1 MKIPDTRTAGIHT
14 TTELVAAMDRYPA
27 NPDVLSPDQSRRRF
41 VLGASSLVALS
52 ALPLSSQVFADAPR
66 PTNGPQTL
74 SGNQFD
80 LSIGFQKVNFTGKQR
95 IATTVNQSLPAPILR
110 WKEGERVTL
119 RVTNTLDHDSSIH
132 WHGIILPSEM
142 DGVPGMSFDG
152 IKPGETFVYEF
163 DVNQNGTYWYH
174 SHSGF
179 QEQTGLMGAIVI
191 DPKDPDPV
199 AYDRDMVVLLSDW
212 TDTAPEKVYSTLK
225 KMSHYY
231 NFRERTVGDL
241 VRDLKTK
248 GLSATWN
255 ERAMWNQ
262 MRMSETDI
270 SDVTG
275 YTYTYLM
282 NGITPDHGWLGLCKP
297 GEKVRLRFING
308 AAMSIFDVR
317 IPGLKMT
324 VVAADG
330 QNIQP
335 VVVDEFRIGV
345 AETYDVIVEPAAD
358 SAYTIFAQSNDR
370 TGYARGTLTTDIS
383 LRAEI
388 PAMDPAPTLGHRD
401 MGMDMSGMD
410 HSGHDM
416 GGMDHSGHN
425 MGAMDHSGHD
435 MSAMKV
441 DHRQHSKPAMEGM
454 DHSGH
459 DMGAMDHSGHDMSA
473 MKMDHSQHSKPSMEG
488 MDHSGHDM
496 GTMDHSGHDMSKMDH
511 SQHTGKSRLA
521 KAGFGSNFDPLTKI
535 NHADTE
541 FGPHVDMR
549 SDAPQSGLTDPGIGL
564 RDHMKLYGRRVL
576 TYADIRGL
584 HPTYD
589 KREPSREIELH
600 LTGNMRRYMWSING
614 LNFAD
619 AKPLELSFGERV
631 RIILVNDTMMTH
643 PIHLHGMWSEL
654 ETGDPNYIP
663 RKHTIIV
670 QPGSRISYLVT
681 ADAKGRW
688 AYHCHL
694 LYHMPGM
701 MREVR
706 VV

>member
-1 MKIPDTRTAGIHT
+1 MKIPPTCISGIDQLPELATANHN
-14 TTELVAAMDRYPA
+14 LPA
-27 NPDVLSPDQSRRRF
+27 TLNTDSSALIDQRGQSRRRF
-41 VLGASSLVALS
+41 VLGASSLLALS
-52 ALPLSSQVFADAPR
+52 TLPISGRLWAESPAVV
-66 PTNGPQTL
+66 NGPETL
-74 SGNQFD
+74 PGNQFD
-80 LSIGFQKVNFTGKQR
+80 LTIGYQKVNFTGKQR
-95 IATTVNQSLPAPILR
+95 IATTVNRSLPAPVLR

-132 WHGIILPSEM
+132 WHGMILPSEM
-142 DGVPGMSFDG
+142 DGVPGMSFNG

-163 DVNQNGTYWYH
+163 DVQQNGTYWYH

-212 TDTAPEKVYSTLK
+212 TDTAPEKVYGTLK

-248 GLSATWN
+248 GLSATWK

-282 NGITPDHGWLGLCKP
+282 NGVTPDHGWLGICKP

-335 VVVDEFRIGV
+335 VTVDEFRIGV

-370 TGYARGTLTTDIS
+370 TGYARGTLTTDIA

-388 PAMDPAPTLGHRD
+388 PAMDPAPTLGHRE
-401 MGMDMSGMD
+401 MGMDMSDMD

-416 GGMDHSGHN
+416 GGMSQDMSAMKGMDHSSHD
-425 MGAMDHSGHD
+425 MKAMDHSGHD
-435 MSAMKV
+435 MAGGM
-441 DHRQHSKPAMEGM
+441 AGM
-454 DHSGH
+454 DHSQHSMPSMDGMDHSAH
-459 DMGAMDHSGHDMSA
+459 DMKAMDHSGHDMSA
-473 MKMDHSQHSKPSMEG
+473 MKMDHSQHK
-488 MDHSGHDM
+488 
-496 GTMDHSGHDMSKMDH
+496 
-511 SQHTGKSRLA
+511 GKARLA
-521 KAGFGSNFDPLTKI
+521 KAGFGSNFDPLANI
-535 NHADTE
+535 NHAESE
-541 FGPHVDMR
+541 FGPHVD
-549 SDAPQSGLTDPGIGL
+549 SHAEAPQSGLTDPGIGL

-576 TYADIRGL
+576 TYADLRGL
-584 HPTYD
+584 HPTHD

-619 AKPLELSFGERV
+619 AKPLELSYGERV
-631 RIILVNDTMMTH
+631 RIILINDTMMTH

-654 ETGDPNYIP
+654 ETGDPEYIP

-670 QPGSRISYLVT
+670 QPGARISYLVT

-706 VV
+706 VI

>member
-1 MKIPDTRTAGIHT
+1 
-14 TTELVAAMDRYPA
+14 MDRYPVV
-27 NPDVLSPDQSRRRF
+27 PDVLPPDQSRRRF
-41 VLGASSLVALS
+41 VLGASSLAALS
-52 ALPLSSQVFADAPR
+52 VLPLSGQVFADTPR

-74 SGNQFD
+74 TGNQFD

-95 IATTVNQSLPAPILR
+95 IATTVNQGLPAPILR
-110 WKEGERVTL
+110 WKEGERVKL
-119 RVTNTLDHDSSIH
+119 KVTNTLDHDTSIH

-163 DVNQNGTYWYH
+163 DVQQSGTYWYH

-212 TDTAPEKVYSTLK
+212 TDTAPEKVYGTLK

-282 NGITPDHGWLGLCKP
+282 NGVTPDQGWLGLCKP

-308 AAMSIFDVR
+308 AAMGIFDVR

-335 VVVDEFRIGV
+335 IVVDEFRIGV
-345 AETYDVIVEPAAD
+345 AETYDVIVEPAGD

-370 TGYARGTLTTDIS
+370 TGYARGTLTTDIA

-388 PAMDPAPTLGHRD
+388 PAMDPAPTLGHRE

-416 GGMDHSGHN
+416 SGGMPGMDHSEQAKPAMEAMDHSGHD
-425 MGAMDHSGHD
+425 MSAMDHSGHD
-435 MSAMKV
+435 MSAMK
-441 DHRQHSKPAMEGM
+441 
-454 DHSGH
+454 
-459 DMGAMDHSGHDMSA
+459 
-473 MKMDHSQHSKPSMEG
+473 
-488 MDHSGHDM
+488 
-496 GTMDHSGHDMSKMDH
+496 TMDH

-521 KAGFGSNFDPLTKI
+521 KAGFGSNFDPLAKI
-535 NHADTE
+535 NHVDTE
-541 FGPHVDMR
+541 FGPHVDSH

>member
-1 MKIPDTRTAGIHT
+1 MKIPDTRTAGIQT
-14 TTELVAAMDRYPA
+14 TTELVAAMDRYPVV
-27 NPDVLSPDQSRRRF
+27 PDLLPSDQSRRRF
-41 VLGASSLVALS
+41 VIGASSLVALS

-74 SGNQFD
+74 TGNQFD

-282 NGITPDHGWLGLCKP
+282 NGVTPDQGWLGLCKP

-308 AAMSIFDVR
+308 AAMAIFDVR

-345 AETYDVIVEPAAD
+345 AETYDVIVELAENT
-358 SAYTIFAQSNDR
+358 AYTIFAQSNDR
-370 TGYARGTLTTDIS
+370 TGYARGTLTTDIA
-383 LRAEI
+383 LHAEI
-388 PAMDPAPTLGHRD
+388 PAMDPAPTLGHRE

-416 GGMDHSGHN
+416 GGMDHSSHDMSAMKAMDHGKQGEKTMDHSGHDMSGAMPGMNHSQHSKPAMEGMDHSGHN

-435 MSAMKV
+435 MSAM
-441 DHRQHSKPAMEGM
+441 
-454 DHSGH
+454 
-459 DMGAMDHSGHDMSA
+459 
-473 MKMDHSQHSKPSMEG
+473 
-488 MDHSGHDM
+488 
-496 GTMDHSGHDMSKMDH
+496 KMDH

-521 KAGFGSNFDPLTKI
+521 KAGFGSNFDPLAKI
-535 NHADTE
+535 KHPDTE
-541 FGPHVDMR
+541 FGPHVD
-549 SDAPQSGLTDPGIGL
+549 SHSEAPQSGLADPGIGL

-619 AKPLELSFGERV
+619 AEPLELAFGERV

-643 PIHLHGMWSEL
+643 PIHLHGLWSEL
-654 ETGDPNYIP
+654 ETGDPEYIP

-706 VV
+706 VI

>member
-1 MKIPDTRTAGIHT
+1 
-14 TTELVAAMDRYPA
+14 
-27 NPDVLSPDQSRRRF
+27 
-41 VLGASSLVALS
+41 
-52 ALPLSSQVFADAPR
+52 
-66 PTNGPQTL
+66 
-74 SGNQFD
+74 
-80 LSIGFQKVNFTGKQR
+80 
-95 IATTVNQSLPAPILR
+95 
-110 WKEGERVTL
+110 
-119 RVTNTLDHDSSIH
+119 
-132 WHGIILPSEM
+132 
-142 DGVPGMSFDG
+142 
-152 IKPGETFVYEF
+152 
-163 DVNQNGTYWYH
+163 
-174 SHSGF
+174 
-179 QEQTGLMGAIVI
+179 
-191 DPKDPDPV
+191 
-199 AYDRDMVVLLSDW
+199 
-212 TDTAPEKVYSTLK
+212 
-225 KMSHYY
+225 
-231 NFRERTVGDL
+231 
-241 VRDLKTK
+241 
-248 GLSATWN
+248 
-255 ERAMWNQ
+255 
-262 MRMSETDI
+262 
-270 SDVTG
+270 
-275 YTYTYLM
+275 
-282 NGITPDHGWLGLCKP
+282 
-297 GEKVRLRFING
+297 
-308 AAMSIFDVR
+308 
-317 IPGLKMT
+317 
-324 VVAADG
+324 
-330 QNIQP
+330 
-335 VVVDEFRIGV
+335 
-345 AETYDVIVEPAAD
+345 
-358 SAYTIFAQSNDR
+358 
-370 TGYARGTLTTDIS
+370 
-383 LRAEI
+383 
-388 PAMDPAPTLGHRD
+388 
-401 MGMDMSGMD
+401 MD
-410 HSGHDM
+410 HSE
-416 GGMDHSGHN
+416 
-425 MGAMDHSGHD
+425 
-435 MSAMKV
+435 
-441 DHRQHSKPAMEGM
+441 HSKPAREGM

-496 GTMDHSGHDMSKMDH
+496 DTMDHSGHDMSKMDH
-511 SQHTGKSRLA
+511 SQHTGKSRLT

>member
-1 MKIPDTRTAGIHT
+1 MKIPDTRPAGINT
-14 TTELVAAMDRYPA
+14 TMELMTATDRYPVV
-27 NPDVLSPDQSRRRF
+27 PDVLPPDQSRRRF
-41 VLGASSLVALS
+41 VLGASSLAALS
-52 ALPLSSQVFADAPR
+52 ALPLSGHVFADVPR

-74 SGNQFD
+74 TGNQFD

-163 DVNQNGTYWYH
+163 DVQQSGTYWYH

-191 DPKDPDPV
+191 EPKDPDPV

-212 TDTAPEKVYSTLK
+212 TDTAPEKVYSKLK

-248 GLSATWN
+248 GLAATWN

-282 NGITPDHGWLGLCKP
+282 NGVTPDYGWLGLCKP

-370 TGYARGTLTTDIS
+370 TGYARGTLTTDIA

-416 GGMDHSGHN
+416 SGGMPGMDHSEQAKPAMEAMDHSGHD
-425 MGAMDHSGHD
+425 MSAMDHSGHD
-435 MSAMKV
+435 MSAMK
-441 DHRQHSKPAMEGM
+441 
-454 DHSGH
+454 
-459 DMGAMDHSGHDMSA
+459 
-473 MKMDHSQHSKPSMEG
+473 
-488 MDHSGHDM
+488 
-496 GTMDHSGHDMSKMDH
+496 TMDH

-654 ETGDPNYIP
+654 ETGDPHYIP
-663 RKHTIIV
+663 RKHTILV

>member
-1 MKIPDTRTAGIHT
+1 MGMKIPDTRTAGIRT
-14 TTELVAAMDRYPA
+14 TMELITAMDRYPVV
-27 NPDVLSPDQSRRRF
+27 PDVLPPDQSRRRF
-41 VLGASSLVALS
+41 VLGASSLAALS
-52 ALPLSSQVFADAPR
+52 VLPLSGQVFADTPR

-74 SGNQFD
+74 TGNQFD

-95 IATTVNQSLPAPILR
+95 IATTVNQGLPAPILR
-110 WKEGERVTL
+110 WKEGERVKL
-119 RVTNTLDHDSSIH
+119 KVTNTLDHDTSIH

-163 DVNQNGTYWYH
+163 DVQQSGTYWYH

-212 TDTAPEKVYSTLK
+212 TDTAPEKVYGTLK

-282 NGITPDHGWLGLCKP
+282 NGVTPDQGWLGLCKP

-308 AAMSIFDVR
+308 AAMGIFDVR

-335 VVVDEFRIGV
+335 IVVDEFRIGV
-345 AETYDVIVEPAAD
+345 AETYDVIVEPAGD

-370 TGYARGTLTTDIS
+370 TGYARGTLTTDIA

-388 PAMDPAPTLGHRD
+388 PAMDPAPTLGHRE

-416 GGMDHSGHN
+416 SGGMPGMDHSEQAKPAMEAMDHSGHD
-425 MGAMDHSGHD
+425 MSAMDHSGHD
-435 MSAMKV
+435 MSAMK
-441 DHRQHSKPAMEGM
+441 
-454 DHSGH
+454 
-459 DMGAMDHSGHDMSA
+459 
-473 MKMDHSQHSKPSMEG
+473 
-488 MDHSGHDM
+488 
-496 GTMDHSGHDMSKMDH
+496 TMDH

-521 KAGFGSNFDPLTKI
+521 KAGFGSNFDPLAKI
-535 NHADTE
+535 NHVDTE
-541 FGPHVDMR
+541 FGPHVDSH

>member
-1 MKIPDTRTAGIHT
+1 MKNPTTRVCGIDQLSRLMHEDHNLPAAHEAG
-14 TTELVAAMDRYPA
+14 LPA
-27 NPDVLSPDQSRRRF
+27 LIDQQGQSRRRF
-41 VLGASSLVALS
+41 VLGASSLLALS
-52 ALPLSSQVFADAPR
+52 TLPISGRLWAKTPAVA
-66 PTNGPQTL
+66 NGPDTL
-74 SGNQFD
+74 SGTQFD
-80 LSIGFQKVNFTGKQR
+80 LSIGYQKVNFTGKQR
-95 IATTVNQSLPAPILR
+95 IATTVNQSLPAPVLR

-119 RVTNTLDHDSSIH
+119 RVTNNLEHDSSIH
-132 WHGIILPSEM
+132 WHGMILPSEM

-152 IKPGETFVYEF
+152 IKPGETFIYEF
-163 DVNQNGTYWYH
+163 DVQQSGTYWYH

-199 AYDRDMVVLLSDW
+199 AYDRDMVVVLSDW

-241 VRDLKTK
+241 WRDLKDK
-248 GLSATWN
+248 GFAATWN
-255 ERAMWNQ
+255 DRAMWNQ
-262 MRMSETDI
+262 MRMSDTDI

-282 NGITPDHGWLGLCKP
+282 NGVTPNHGWLGLCKP

-308 AAMSIFDVR
+308 AAMGIFDVR

-335 VVVDEFRIGV
+335 VIVDEFRIAV
-345 AETYDVIVEPAAD
+345 AETYDVIVELEPD
-358 SAYTIFAQSNDR
+358 TAYTIFAQSNDR
-370 TGYARGTLTTDIS
+370 TGYARGTLTTNIAVYADV
-383 LRAEI
+383 
-388 PAMDPAPTLGHRD
+388 PAMDPAPTLGHRE

-416 GGMDHSGHN
+416 GSMNG
-425 MGAMDHSGHD
+425 MDHSGHD
-435 MSAMKV
+435 MSNMGGM
-441 DHRQHSKPAMEGM
+441 DHSGHDMGKMEGM

-459 DMGAMDHSGHDMSA
+459 DMSKMRG
-473 MKMDHSQHSKPSMEG
+473 MDHSQHQAFK
-488 MDHSGHDM
+488 
-496 GTMDHSGHDMSKMDH
+496 
-511 SQHTGKSRLA
+511 LA
-521 KAGFGSNFDPLTKI
+521 KAGYGSNFDPLAKI
-535 NHADTE
+535 THRDSE

-549 SDAPQSGLTDPGIGL
+549 SDAPQSGLADPGIGL

-589 KREPSREIELH
+589 KRQPSREIELH
-600 LTGNMRRYMWSING
+600 LTGNMRRYMWSLNG
-614 LNFAD
+614 INFAGAD
-619 AKPLELSFGERV
+619 PIELTYGERV

-654 ETGDPNYIP
+654 ETGDPDYIP

>member
-1 MKIPDTRTAGIHT
+1 MKIPDTRPAGTHT
-14 TTELVAAMDRYPA
+14 TM
-27 NPDVLSPDQSRRRF
+27 VLSNAIDRSPVITDILPADQSRRRF

-52 ALPLSSQVFADAPR
+52 TLPLSGQVFADTPR

-74 SGNQFD
+74 TGNQFD

-95 IATTVNQSLPAPILR
+95 IATTVNQSLPAPVLR

-132 WHGIILPSEM
+132 WHGMILPSEM

-163 DVNQNGTYWYH
+163 DVQQSGTYWYH

-212 TDTAPEKVYSTLK
+212 TDTAPEKVYGTLK

-248 GLSATWN
+248 GLSATWK

-282 NGITPDHGWLGLCKP
+282 NGVTPDHGWLGVCKP

-335 VVVDEFRIGV
+335 VTVDEFRIGV
-345 AETYDVIVEPAAD
+345 AETYDVIVEPATD

-370 TGYARGTLTTDIS
+370 TGYARGTLTTDIA
-383 LRAEI
+383 LRAVL
-388 PAMDPAPTLGHRD
+388 PAMDPAPTLGHRE

-416 GGMDHSGHN
+416 GGMNQDGGDMSAMKGMDHSSHD
-425 MGAMDHSGHD
+425 MKAMDHSGHD
-435 MSAMKV
+435 MSGGMKAM
-441 DHRQHSKPAMEGM
+441 DHSQHSMPAMEGM
-454 DHSGH
+454 NHSAH
-459 DMGAMDHSGHDMSA
+459 DMKTMDYGSHDMSA
-473 MKMDHSQHSKPSMEG
+473 MKMDHSEHN
-488 MDHSGHDM
+488 
-496 GTMDHSGHDMSKMDH
+496 
-511 SQHTGKSRLA
+511 GKTRLA
-521 KAGFGSNFDPLTKI
+521 KAGFGSNFDPLAKI

-541 FGPHVDMR
+541 FGPHVDSR
-549 SDAPQSGLTDPGIGL
+549 SEAPQSGLTDPGIGL

-584 HPTYD
+584 HPTHD

-631 RIILVNDTMMTH
+631 RIILINDTMMTH

-654 ETGDPNYIP
+654 ETGDPEYIP

-706 VV
+706 VA